1 MKPSAFEEK
10 NDESWRELEKAL
22 DALDRRKP
30 IEDAAR
36 VPRLF
41 RQVCGDLAL
50 AQHRMYGRRLCERL
64 NGLVIGAYQHL
75 GAAARRGSGAFVR
88 FFASTFPRAVRREK
102 GVVWTC
108 LALFFV
114 PFFAFITAAYFE
126 PKWIFAL
133 LPPEAQAQMD
143 SMYGKENMDDFVHE
157 KFGSSFAMFGFYI
170 INNVSIHFRIFAS
183 GVLLGG
189 GAIYG
194 LGYQGIFLG
203 AMFGYVHTS
212 GNLHRLYTFCASH
225 SSFELLGF
233 ILGAAAGVRI
243 GLALVHP
250 GRLPRA
256 AAMREAGKRAL
267 PVLLGSTMMLVG
279 AAVIEG
285 FWSGSSVAAWMKHT
299 VGILGW
305 VLFTVYFT
313 FAGRRSADE
322 A

>member
-10 NDESWRELEKAL
+10 NGKAWSELEQTL
-22 DALDRRKP
+22 ETLERRRSIRDAS
-30 IEDAAR
+30 R

-64 NGLVIGAYQHL
+64 NVLVIGAYQHL
-75 GAAARRGSGAFVR
+75 GAAAQRGSGAFVK
-88 FFASTFPRAVRREK
+88 FFASVFPRAVREEK
-102 GVVWTC
+102 RVVWVC
-108 LALFFV
+108 LALFWV
-114 PFFAFITAAYFE
+114 PFLAFIAAAYFD

-143 SMYGKENMDDFVHE
+143 QMYGQETMDEFVRDH
-157 KFGSSFAMFGFYI
+157 FGSSFAMFGFYI
-170 INNVSIHFRIFAS
+170 INNISIHFRIFAS
-183 GVLLGG
+183 GALLGV
-189 GAIYG
+189 GAAYG

-203 AMFGYVHTS
+203 AMFGYVHTA

-267 PVLLGSTMMLVG
+267 PVLLGSTMMLVC
-279 AAVIEG
+279 AAAIEG
-285 FWSGSSVAAWMKHT
+285 FWSGSAVPAWMKHT

-305 VLFTVYFT
+305 VLFAVYFI
-313 FAGRRSADE
+313 FAGRRAADE

>member
-1 MKPSAFEEK
+1 MKPTAFEEK
-10 NDESWRELEKAL
+10 NDAAWRELERAL

-30 IEDAAR
+30 VEDAAR

-64 NGLVIGAYQHL
+64 NVLVIGAYQHL
-75 GAAARRGSGAFVR
+75 GLAARRGSGAFVR
-88 FFASTFPRAVRREK
+88 FFASTFPRAVRTEHR
-102 GVVWTC
+102 VVWLC
-108 LALFFV
+108 MALFFV
-114 PFFAFITAAYFE
+114 PFAAFIVAAYFE

-143 SMYGKENMDDFVHE
+143 MMYGKDTMDDYVRD

-170 INNVSIHFRIFAS
+170 INNISIHFRIFAS
-183 GVLLGG
+183 GVLLGA
-189 GAIYG
+189 GAVYG

-212 GNLHRLYTFCASH
+212 GNLHRLYTFAASH

-285 FWSGSSVAAWMKHT
+285 FWSGSGVAPWMKHT

-305 VLFTVYFT
+305 VLFAVYFI
-313 FAGRRSADE
+313 FAGRRTADE
-322 A
+322 T